1 MSVYSCVCV
10 CEVSILGEQ
19 LLVEAGGAQTT
30 PAQICLVRP
39 IIPKC
44 YWHIRPDIC
53 GIFFSLHVSKQQ
65 AFCNFCTR
73 VPVVKPLEKSVLNCK
88 WKKKKRNHKGTK
100 CHCWLYLT
108 TRATYLYQICD
119 KSDMNI
125 ITSLPLISYCTAV
138 LKECTQTSL
147 NVFVSFLSDWDRVR
161 AGSKSGWCTKRL
173 GGTSVHVPSNQIS
186 SAG

>member
-30 PAQICLVRP
+30 PAQICLVKP
-39 IIPKC
+39 IIPKF

-88 WKKKKRNHKGTK
+88 WKKKKGTTK
-100 CHCWLYLT
+100 EQNVTVDYILQPEQPICIKYVIKVIWTLLHHCHL
-108 TRATYLYQICD
+108 
-119 KSDMNI
+119 
-125 ITSLPLISYCTAV
+125 
-138 LKECTQTSL
+138 
-147 NVFVSFLSDWDRVR
+147 
-161 AGSKSGWCTKRL
+161 
-173 GGTSVHVPSNQIS
+173 
-186 SAG
+186 